1 MKLKGLKMLRSQ
13 IRHTKVEQMTNRMGK
28 PVVNQFII
36 HQQEGYLKRTI
47 FQSYKSIIAMK
58 VDNGDTYQIYLD
70 NDTWDYSSTTGRYR
84 NVFLGE
90 DIHETRKKIKYNE
103 YILVDLNNDYA
114 LK

>member
-1 MKLKGLKMLRSQ
+1 
-13 IRHTKVEQMTNRMGK
+13 
-28 PVVNQFII
+28 
-36 HQQEGYLKRTI
+36 
-47 FQSYKSIIAMK
+47 MK

-103 YILVDLNNDYA
+103 YILVDLNNDCA

>member
-1 MKLKGLKMLRSQ
+1 MKK
-13 IRHTKVEQMTNRMGK
+13 ITVENMQNRMGR

-36 HQQEGYLKRTI
+36 KQIDGEIERTI
-47 FQSYKSIIAMK
+47 FQSYKSIVAMK

-90 DIHETRKKIKYNE
+90 DIDETRKKIKSGE
-103 YILVDLNNDYA
+103 YKLVDLLN
-114 LK
+114 K

>member
-1 MKLKGLKMLRSQ
+1 MLRSQ
-13 IRHTKVEQMTNRMGK
+13 VRHTKVEQMTNRMGK

-58 VDNGDTYQIYLD
+58 VDNGDTYQIYRA

-90 DIHETRKKIKYNE
+90 DIHATRKKIKYNE

>member
-1 MKLKGLKMLRSQ
+1 MQ
-13 IRHTKVEQMTNRMGK
+13 NIKVENMQNRMGK

-36 HQQEGYLKRTI
+36 NQIDNEIKRTI

-70 NDTWDYSSTTGRYR
+70 SDTWDYSSTTGRYR

-90 DIHETRKKIKYNE
+90 DIHETRKKIKSGE
-103 YILVDLNNDYA
+103 YKLVALNTN
-114 LK
+114 LM

>member
-1 MKLKGLKMLRSQ
+1 MLELKYTTGVKK
-13 IRHTKVEQMTNRMGK
+13 TKVENMKNRVGK

-36 HQQEGYLKRTI
+36 NQIEGVIERTI
-47 FQSYKSIIAMK
+47 FQSYNSTVAMK

-90 DIHETRKKIKYNE
+90 DIHETRKKIKSGE
-103 YILVDLNNDYA
+103 YLLVDLNN
-114 LK
+114 

>member
-1 MKLKGLKMLRSQ
+1 MQ
-13 IRHTKVEQMTNRMGK
+13 NIKVENMQNRMGK

-36 HQQEGYLKRTI
+36 NQIDNEIKRTI

-58 VDNGDTYQIYLD
+58 GDNGDTFQIYLD

>member
-1 MKLKGLKMLRSQ
+1 MLELKYVTGVKK
-13 IRHTKVEQMTNRMGK
+13 TKVENMKNRVGK
-28 PVVNQFII
+28 PVVNQFVINQI
-36 HQQEGYLKRTI
+36 EGVIERTI
-47 FQSYKSIIAMK
+47 FQSYNSTVAMK

>member
-13 IRHTKVEQMTNRMGK
+13 VRLTKVEQMTNRMGK

>member
-1 MKLKGLKMLRSQ
+1 MLELKYVTGVKK
-13 IRHTKVEQMTNRMGK
+13 TKVENMNNRMGK
-28 PVVNQFII
+28 QVVNQFII
-36 HQQEGYLKRTI
+36 HQTEGYIKRTI

-90 DIHETRKKIKYNE
+90 DIHETRKKLKNKDYL
-103 YILVDLNNDYA
+103 LVDLNNDYT
-114 LK
+114 LN

>member
-1 MKLKGLKMLRSQ
+1 MLELKYVTGVKK
-13 IRHTKVEQMTNRMGK
+13 TKVENMKNRVGK

-36 HQQEGYLKRTI
+36 NQIEGVIERTI
-47 FQSYKSIIAMK
+47 FQSYNSTVAMK

>member
-1 MKLKGLKMLRSQ
+1 MQ
-13 IRHTKVEQMTNRMGK
+13 NRMGR

-36 HQQEGYLKRTI
+36 KQIDGEIERTI
-47 FQSYKSIIAMK
+47 FQSYKSIVAMK

-90 DIHETRKKIKYNE
+90 DIDETRKKIKSGE
-103 YILVDLNNDYA
+103 YKLVDLLN
-114 LK
+114 K

>member
-1 MKLKGLKMLRSQ
+1 MKM
-13 IRHTKVEQMTNRMGK
+13 IKVKNMVNRQGK
-28 PVVNQFII
+28 PVVNQFVITEI
-36 HQQEGYLKRTI
+36 SDYLKRSI
-47 FQSYKSIIAMK
+47 FQSYNSIVATK
-58 VDNGDTYQIYLD
+58 VDDGDTYQIYLD
-70 NDTWDYSSTTGRYR
+70 KEYWDYSSTTGRYR

>member
-13 IRHTKVEQMTNRMGK
+13 VRHTKVEQMTNRMGK

>member
-1 MKLKGLKMLRSQ
+1 MQ
-13 IRHTKVEQMTNRMGK
+13 NRMGR

-36 HQQEGYLKRTI
+36 KQIDGEIERTI
-47 FQSYKSIIAMK
+47 FQSYKSIVAMK

>member
-1 MKLKGLKMLRSQ
+1 MLRSQ

-36 HQQEGYLKRTI
+36 HQTEGYLKRTI

-103 YILVDLNNDYA
+103 YILVDLNNDCA